1 MTRDEL
7 TAKNK
12 ADLLALAQTA
22 GLATTPALTKAD
34 LVELLLAAGS
44 LNTSSA
50 SSDTAAPPDS
60 VDPMAAAN
68 ARVADLEARLAAA
81 QAAQTAPPA
90 NIDAI
95 VAAAVANAMA
105 KVPAAAVVADPLA
118 VRDPEEDRT
127 NPLPREGQLRTLDGS
142 LVDFKRVRVTIMATE
157 NEKEDVKLGL
167 NGHMLQIKR
176 GVPVEIPH
184 YYLEVLRNS
193 TVDTFTKD
201 PETGVMSRVQ
211 IQRYPY
217 TVDGLV

>member
-44 LNTSSA
+44 LNTSS
-50 SSDTAAPPDS
+50 DTGAPAES

-68 ARVADLEARLAAA
+68 ARVAELEAQLAAA
-81 QAAQTAPPA
+81 QAAQTAPAA

-105 KVPAAAVVADPLA
+105 KAPSSAPVVDPLA
-118 VRDPEEDRT
+118 VRDPEEDRI

-142 LVDFKRVRVTIMATE
+142 YVDTKRVRVTIMATE
-157 NEKEDVKLGL
+157 NDKEDVKLGL

-176 GVPVEIPH
+176 GVPVDIPH
-184 YYLEVLRNS
+184 HYVEVLRNS

-201 PETGVMSRVQ
+201 PETGVVSRVQ

-217 TVDGLV
+217 TVDMV